1 MTATTPVSSLGRGQ
15 FGGRAYVLA
24 ILTLVYM
31 FNHIDR
37 QVLLIL
43 IEPIKEEFALSDFQL
58 GLLGGLAFAA
68 FYATL
73 GIPIAMWADR
83 GNRKN
88 ILAMA
93 LALWSGMTALAGL
106 AQNFFQLLLARTGVA
121 IGEAGGTPP
130 STSIISDLYGP
141 KERAFALGI
150 YTSGIG
156 LGIFGG
162 FAIGGLVEHH
172 FDWRAAFFVAGVP
185 GLILAAILFFTI
197 KEPLRGAV
205 EQREASESAPIGQ
218 TFKFIFSQSSLIWL
232 LIGCALICVSANA
245 FLYWTPSLL
254 QRSYGLDR
262 GDVAIPLGILI
273 GGAGGIGAILLG
285 RVCDKLSAKNLSWRP
300 WMIALCGALALP
312 FAWFFLQAPTVEWA
326 YAWNVVPSFIGLIY
340 ASIAYTASQELVG
353 LRMRATSS
361 AFTLFCL
368 TLIGIGGG
376 PTIAGALADYF
387 EADKEGTGLKSA
399 LQLMLILNALSIL
412 ALLMSA
418 RTYKR
423 DAARAAEMD

>member
-1 MTATTPVSSLGRGQ
+1 MTATTSVSSQSRGQ

-24 ILTLVYM
+24 ILTLVYT

-83 GNRKN
+83 RNRKN
-88 ILAMA
+88 ILAIA

-121 IGEAGGTPP
+121 VGEAGGTPP

-162 FAIGGLVEHH
+162 FAIGGIVEDN
-172 FDWRAAFFVAGVP
+172 FGWRAAFFVAGVP
-185 GLILAAILFFTI
+185 GLLLAVLLYFTV

-205 EQREASESAPIGQ
+205 EQREASDAAPIGQ
-218 TFKFIFSQSSLIWL
+218 TFKFIISQSSLIWL

-273 GGAGGIGAILLG
+273 GGAGGIGAITLG
-285 RVCDKLSAKNLSWRP
+285 RVCDRLSANNLSWRP
-300 WMIALCGALALP
+300 LMLALCGAVALP
-312 FAWFFLQAPTVEWA
+312 FAWLFLQAPSVEWA
-326 YAWNVVPSFIGLIY
+326 YAWNIVPSFIGLIY

-387 EADKEGTGLKSA
+387 EADTNGTGLNNA
-399 LQLMLILNALSIL
+399 QQLMLILNALSIF

-418 RTYKR
+418 RTYKK
-423 DAARAAEMD
+423 DAARAAQMD

>member
-1 MTATTPVSSLGRGQ
+1 MTTTPVSSQSRGQ

-24 ILTLVYM
+24 ILTLVYT

-121 IGEAGGTPP
+121 VGEAGGTPP

-162 FAIGGLVEHH
+162 FAIGGLVEDN
-172 FDWRAAFFVAGVP
+172 FGWRAAFFVAGVP
-185 GLILAAILFFTI
+185 GLVLAAILYFTV

-205 EQREASESAPIGQ
+205 EQREASDTAPIGQ
-218 TFKFIFSQSSLIWL
+218 TFKFIFGQSSLIWL

-285 RVCDKLSAKNLSWRP
+285 RVCDRLSARNLSWRP
-300 WMIALCGALALP
+300 WMIALCAAAALP
-312 FAWFFLQAPTVEWA
+312 FAWLFLQAPTVKWA

-387 EADKEGTGLKSA
+387 EADADGTGLKSA